1 MIAKEGIM
9 NLSERKKKIL
19 AIVVDEY
26 INTAAPVSSKNIAD
40 NYLPAVSSA
49 TVRSELAAL
58 EELGF
63 LTQLH
68 TSSGRVPSPLAYQLY
83 VSELMEKGALT
94 EGETDYIRRIFAE
107 KADSLENVV
116 KSAVKIISELTNYTS
131 IGLSPLDEDDVV
143 ENIRLFR
150 VKPEAALLIVV
161 TERSYL
167 KDNVIAVPA
176 DMTDENLESA
186 GKMINRLFSGRRL
199 GDIPAVGAEAEKE
212 FAAYREV
219 FDRVLEALG
228 NYRAAR
234 ENEIVL
240 AGEDK
245 IFRHPEYDNV
255 ESVKNFLSV
264 VSSKEKLAELLDVDG
279 NIEISVKIGRE
290 NSEDIPED
298 CSLVTAAYS
307 AGGVKLGTFG
317 VLGPI
322 RMDYQKVITVLENVG
337 KMLESIVN
345 NK

>member
-1 MIAKEGIM
+1 M
-9 NLSERKKKIL
+9 NLSDRKKKIL
-19 AIVVDEY
+19 QIVVDEY

-40 NYLPAVSSA
+40 NYLPSVSSA

-68 TSSGRVPSPLAYQLY
+68 TSSGRVPSALAYQLY
-83 VSELMEKGALT
+83 VSELMEKGALSDR
-94 EGETDYIRRIFAE
+94 EIDYIRHIFAD

-131 IGLSPLDEDDVV
+131 IGVSPLDEEDVV

-150 VKPEAALLIVV
+150 VKPDAALLIIV

-167 KDNVIAVPA
+167 KDNVIAVPREMSE
-176 DMTDENLESA
+176 DNLESA
-186 GKMINRLFSGRRL
+186 TRMMNRLFAGRKLR
-199 GDIPAVGAEAEKE
+199 DIPAIGADVERE
-212 FAAYREV
+212 FASYREV
-219 FDRVLEALG
+219 FERVLEVLR
-228 NYRAAR
+228 NYKSSR

-279 NIEISVKIGRE
+279 DIEISVKIGRE
-290 NSEDIPED
+290 NSGEIPED

-337 KMLESIVN
+337 KVLESIVN
-345 NK
+345 QK

>member
-1 MIAKEGIM
+1 M

-19 AIVVDEY
+19 QIVVDEY
-26 INTAAPVSSKNIAD
+26 IETALPVSSKNITE
-40 NYLPAVSSA
+40 NYLSDISSA

-68 TSSGRVPSPLAYQLY
+68 TSSGRVPSTLAYRLY
-83 VSELMEKGALT
+83 VSELMQKGELT
-94 EGETDYIRRIFAE
+94 DREIGAMREMFTQRTDSME
-107 KADSLENVV
+107 SVV
-116 KSAVKIISELTNYTS
+116 KNAVKIISELTNYTS
-131 IGLSPLDEDDVV
+131 IGLSALDDEDVV
-143 ENIRLFR
+143 ENIKLFR
-150 VKPEAALLIVV
+150 VKSDAALLIVV
-161 TERSYL
+161 TAQSYL
-167 KDNVIAVPA
+167 KDNVISLPK
-176 DMTDENLESA
+176 DMTDEQLESA
-186 GKMINRLFSGRRL
+186 SRLMNGLLQGKMLK
-199 GDIPAVGAEAEKE
+199 DVPAIGEMVESE

-219 FDRVLEALG
+219 FDRVIEVLT
-228 NYRAAR
+228 NYRSHM
-234 ENEIVL
+234 ENEVVL

-255 ESVKNFLSV
+255 SSVKNFLSV
-264 VSSKEKLAELLDVDG
+264 VSSKEKLADMLSASGD
-279 NIEISVKIGRE
+279 IEISVKIGK
-290 NSEDIPED
+290 DGAGDVPED

-337 KMLESIVN
+337 KMLESIVK